1 MNDAHD
7 LFINWASDIKTN
19 EYLTFKCHD
28 TEENNKKVIS
38 YWLKKYEENG
48 FEWCIEIKDTK
59 EVIGAQIMDFITNRD
74 QTISVTERLEFT
86 SLKKAIVKSLSIVED
101 KLK

>member
-1 MNDAHD
+1 MYMTISEYKSPDYTISYDPNY
-7 LFINWASDIKTN
+7 DI
-19 EYLTFKCHD
+19 LRL
-28 TEENNKKVIS
+28 NNKLVANFS
-38 YWLKKYEENG
+38 YEDYHDNFYLMIDEN
-48 FEWCIEIKDTK
+48 TK